1 MANDN
6 FLKVRVNNLRL
17 LLEVRQDSLG
27 KVSFSVS
34 FDDKSVRFRSLDSVI
49 DFINMNLDSLGYV
62 K

>member
-34 FDDKSVRFRSLDSVI
+34 FDDKCVRFRSLDSVI